1 MNVRCSGFLVPRSG
15 HSAEQCEDALWPA
28 GAHSQETERFRAS
41 VTDGASEGFLAGLW
55 ARLLAES
62 VAEHGDFDRRLAAA
76 VERWTHETQAFAQR
90 RPLQWFEEAALARG
104 AAAALLDLELVPG
117 RWTATSVGDVCLFQV
132 HDEDVLGFPMSDPA
146 DFGCTPA
153 LVPSRLAD
161 LGDSLSRA
169 RGTWAPGD
177 LFLVATDA
185 LSAWF
190 LQELD
195 RGGRPWEL
203 LRDLQGAQEF
213 AEWVAAEREAS
224 RLKDDDVAM
233 MRLHVDG

>member
-15 HSAEQCEDALWPA
+15 HSAEQCEDALWPP
-28 GAHSQETERFRAS
+28 GALAQATERFRAS
-41 VTDGASEGFLAGLW
+41 VVDGASEGFLAGLW

-62 VAEHGDFDRRLAAA
+62 VAEHDDFDRRLETA
-76 VERWTHETQAFAQR
+76 VERWTQETQAFAKA

-117 RWTATSVGDVCLFQV
+117 RWTARSVGDVCLFQV
-132 HDEDVLGFPMSDPA
+132 QGEDVLGFPVSKAA

-161 LGDSLSRA
+161 LGDSLARS
-169 RGTWAPGD
+169 RGTWEPGD

-195 RGGRPWEL
+195 RGGRPWEV
-203 LRDLQGAQEF
+203 LRDMPGAQEF

-224 RLKDDDVAM
+224 RLKDDDVAL
-233 MRLHVDG
+233 MRLHVDL